1 MVHTC
6 KVDLPEIIQ
15 ERSLN
20 MYVLE
25 VTKRLKENGE
35 NIVAFLSNGNGVYLK
50 TAIVDLG
57 KSFHQNPLH
66 LNFESIF
73 VSLDVRTHLMLFKLL
88 RPTNS
93 SKRILCHSTNLQ
105 PLQK

>member
-6 KVDLPEIIQ
+6 QVDLPEIIQ

-35 NIVAFLSNGNGVYLK
+35 NIVAFLSNGNGV
-50 TAIVDLG
+50 
-57 KSFHQNPLH
+57 P
-66 LNFESIF
+66 
-73 VSLDVRTHLMLFKLL
+73 
-88 RPTNS
+88 
-93 SKRILCHSTNLQ
+93 
-105 PLQK
+105 